1 MHRLF
6 HGYNLL
12 FLGIIFV
19 NHNFLQTVISIFA
32 PLE

>member
-1 MHRLF
+1 MHGLF

-12 FLGIIFV
+12 FLRTISV
-19 NHNFLQTVISIFA
+19 NHNFLQPVTPIFA